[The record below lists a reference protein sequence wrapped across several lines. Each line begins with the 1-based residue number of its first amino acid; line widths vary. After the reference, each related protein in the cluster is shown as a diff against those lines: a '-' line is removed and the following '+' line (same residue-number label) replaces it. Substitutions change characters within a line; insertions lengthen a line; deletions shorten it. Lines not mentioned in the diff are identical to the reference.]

1 MTHLSRRQTGG
12 TSGRSAAFTLIE
24 LLVVIAIIAILAA
37 ILFPVFAQAREKA
50 RQTTCISNLKQI
62 GLALQMYAQDADE
75 TYPEYADTRPCPDPA
90 ICGTSATTLSYL
102 FFAQPYSKNN
112 LYSRCPNAVEFRDP
126 SSAVSKRL
134 ALEGRL
140 GYGMGLPVPGARGF
154 NYLSQITAPSQHV
167 LVIEIVPDG
176 GTSKAQFDSDG
187 WYQPNATSPFAPA
200 EYNITLGTGFHTR
213 PQGRH
218 QKLVSVSYCDGHVK
232 AVPFRSVWPV
242 DEAVCAAGN
251 GTGCTTT
258 AITKASS
265 PSLWEAW
272 GL

>member
-1 MTHLSRRQTGG
+1 MNRPLRR
-12 TSGRSAAFTLIE
+12 AAFTLIE

-75 TYPEYADTRPCPDPA
+75 TYPEYSDTRPCPDA
-90 ICGTSATTLSYL
+90 SICGTSLVTLSYL

-112 LYSRCPNAVEFRDP
+112 LYSRCPNAGEITDP
-126 SSAVSKRL
+126 TSPTSKKL

-154 NYLSQITAPSQHV
+154 NYLSQISSPSSHV
-167 LVIEIVPDG
+167 LVAEIVPDG
-176 GTSKAQFDSDG
+176 SISKGQYDTNG
-187 WYQPNATSPFAPA
+187 WYQPNATSPFAFS
-200 EYNITLGTGFHTR
+200 EYNLTISTSYHTR

-218 QKLVSVSYCDGHVK
+218 QGLVSVVYCDGHVK
-232 AVPFRSVWPV
+232 AATFRSIWPT
-242 DEAVCAAGN
+242 DESGCAAGN
-251 GTGCTTT
+251 GQSCSAT
-258 AITKASS
+258 AITKASN
-265 PSLWEAW
+265 PALWEAW